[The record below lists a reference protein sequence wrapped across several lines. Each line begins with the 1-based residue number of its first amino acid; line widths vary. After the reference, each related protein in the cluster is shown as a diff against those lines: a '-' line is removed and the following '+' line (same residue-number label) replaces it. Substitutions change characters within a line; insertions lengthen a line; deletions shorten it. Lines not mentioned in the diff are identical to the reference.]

1 MKHDEPLTE
10 KPAGPA
16 GTGPQEPPPA
26 APIPPGEVR
35 FEGADVTPR
44 SVAKALAILVFATV
58 VVVALLLPLFG
69 WFESRARRADPP
81 PPPMGAH
88 QEGRLPAEPRLQ
100 TTPVRDLAAIRDE
113 EDRRLKSYGWVDEK
127 QGVEH
132 IPIAAAMRL
141 IAQRGLPSTP
151 PVTASPPPAGAP
163 AASAPAASPSP
174 RGTAAPSAV
183 PSPAA
188 RR

>member
-1 MKHDEPLTE
+1 MKQDEPLTE

-35 FEGADVTPR
+35 FESADVTPR
-44 SVAKALAILVFATV
+44 KVAKALAILVFATV
-58 VVVALLLPLFG
+58 VVVALLLPLFA

-100 TTPVRDLAAIRDE
+100 TTPVRDLAAIREE
-113 EDRRLKSYGWVDEK
+113 EDRRLRSYGWVDQK
-127 QGVEH
+127 QGIVH
-132 IPIAAAMRL
+132 IPIEAAMRL
-141 IAQRGLPSTP
+141 IAQRGLPATP
-151 PVTASPPPAGAP
+151 PV
-163 AASAPAASPSP
+163 AASPATAP
-174 RGTAAPSAV
+174 GAAPSPGAAPG
-183 PSPAA
+183 PSGAASPGA